1 MKRKKRKFR
10 KFRDRLKEE
19 LAVKEFA
26 VEFKK
31 EYDLAKLGMALAKLR
46 KSKGLTQRK
55 LAKLIHTSQ
64 QAISHLENADSAGCT
79 LATLTKI
86 ARATDTRLKVSF
98 IK

>member
-1 MKRKKRKFR
+1 MKRKRRKLRKFS
-10 KFRDRLKEE
+10 DRLKEE

-31 EYDLAKLGMALAKLR
+31 ECDLAKLGMTLAKLR
-46 KSKGLTQRK
+46 KSRGLTQKK

-64 QAISHLENADSAGCT
+64 QAISRLENADSAGCT

-86 ARATDTRLKVSF
+86 ARATDSRLKVSF
-98 IK
+98 TK